1 MQTHNFLKNMQTHNF
16 LKNMLL
22 TKTYA
27 GTLLW
32 DNNRWKSCTC
42 YVFLRWQIYTYMY
55 LNVYKNCIQIYMLCM
70 YTNKGSLWQ
79 LHLKFQ
85 KSWWSDNS
93 LICSSTP
100 RGFFVKIKKV
110 NFGKEVRLSPLDGN
124 KRKTIDIGPFSPFW
138 EFSSILEYSG
148 KGCSKSELGG
158 KRPITF

>member
-1 MQTHNFLKNMQTHNF
+1 MCKHIIFSQIMVLNKI
-16 LKNMLL
+16 
-22 TKTYA
+22 YA
-27 GTLLW
+27 WTLLW
-32 DNNRWKSCTC
+32 DNNRWKTCTC

-110 NFGKEVRLSPLDGN
+110 NFGKQVWLSPLDGN

-148 KGCSKSELGG
+148 KICSESELGG
-158 KRPITF
+158 RRLTTF